1 MNDTIHIFVRRKVIN
16 VSFQLFRFNA
26 TSVSDLLSV
35 LNIDMFNE
43 HYQACSTHIS
53 NLIKYLNTQN
63 IYNKYDVQIH
73 IMEQFEDSIIQGYTD
88 NVENG
93 EYCASGNFYPESK
106 KTKRE
111 AK

>member
-1 MNDTIHIFVRRKVIN
+1 MDNTIHIFVRKNVIKIR
-16 VSFQLFRFNA
+16 FQLFRFDA
-26 TSVSDLLSV
+26 TSVSSLLDV
-35 LNIDMFNE
+35 FNIDMFNE
-43 HYQACSTHIS
+43 HYQACRTNIS
-53 NLIKYLNTQN
+53 NLIKFLNTQN

-73 IMEQFEDSIIQGYTD
+73 IMEQFEDSIIHGYTN

-93 EYCASGNFYPESK
+93 EYYASGNFYPESK